1 MLDIKL
7 GRYFFTN
14 IVEFRGF
21 IGLHQVMDALED
33 ITHTYI
39 MSGRK
44 DNIDKLVNEKVMKYS
59 ICFGLSYKTFKQAN
73 NICSKICDGET
84 EHTFKVEVYMKESY
98 PSGNSD
104 YICYVTDCSIKDKK
118 RWERIEIGLDAK
130 LIEKIFNVKVTD
142 NQ

>member
-21 IGLHQVMDALED
+21 INLHHLMDCLED
-33 ITHTYI
+33 ITYTYI
-39 MSGRK
+39 MGGRK
-44 DNIDKLVNEKVMKYS
+44 SDVAILVNEKE
-59 ICFGLSYKTFKQAN
+59 INHNLCFGISYKTFKQADN
-73 NICSKICDGET
+73 RCSKICDGET

-104 YICYVTDCSIKDKK
+104 YICYITDCSIKDKK

-130 LIEKIFNVKVTD
+130 LIEKIFNVKVIE
-142 NQ
+142 